1 MRTPTASEL
10 LQAWEEG
17 AGIGTAGRAL
27 SLLALALPECGA
39 AALGR
44 CSVGARDNLLLVLR
58 ERLFGG
64 ELESVAHCPACGVTL
79 ETRWRTSALRT
90 TAVPAA
96 PTEMEMAA
104 HGYRVLF
111 RVPCAHDLVLI
122 EHGVD
127 VDSARATLLARCV
140 RAASRDGQPVAPA
153 DLPDEVVAAL
163 EASMA
168 DADPLAEIEIA
179 LQCPDCG
186 HGWNAAF
193 DIARFLWSEIDSWSQ
208 RLLVDVHK
216 LARAYGWREAD
227 ILGMSANRRHLY
239 LQMSGS

>member
-10 LQAWEEG
+10 LQAWEVG
-17 AGIGTAGRAL
+17 AGRGTAERAL

-39 AALGR
+39 AALGQ
-44 CSVGARDNLLLVLR
+44 CSVGARDTLLLALR

-64 ELESVAHCPACGVTL
+64 ELESVAHCPACGATL
-79 ETRWRTSALRT
+79 ETRWRADALRGPS
-90 TAVPAA
+90 APAA
-96 PTEMEMAA
+96 PQELELTSYG
-104 HGYRVLF
+104 HRLLF
-111 RVPCAHDLVLI
+111 RLPTAQDLVAI
-122 EHGVD
+122 EDGAHAD
-127 VDSARATLLARCV
+127 DARAALLARCV
-140 RAASRDGQPVAPA
+140 RAAIRDGLPVAAA

-163 EASMA
+163 EIAMA
-168 DADPLAEIEIA
+168 DADPLAEIEIG

-193 DIARFLWSEIDSWSQ
+193 DIARFLWSEIDTWAQ

-216 LARAYGWREAD
+216 LACAYGWREAD